1 MNQGGF
7 QCGLQGE
14 HANALPRTLEAP
26 LMRLTIATL
35 RRVVKG
41 NLTIQ
46 FVPQALTSYGGL
58 ELLGRYL
65 RLIDP
70 GARCVRPSGTAQRLR
85 QRADRD
91 SAAGAVLCR
100 GPTPPAPALPQRRSA
115 GDASVAWPTAAWR
128 SFPEATWRVPCL
140 ITMSGTARS
149 PDSRVAVARA
159 QVVPLAPGGASSSRR
174 SSITGR
180 LRTRH
185 RAGARG
191 STFTTRRP
199 PAAKSVLRSML
210 SVSAWTEAMS
220 AAATGPCRLVSRAI
234 LNP

>member
-1 MNQGGF
+1 
-7 QCGLQGE
+7 
-14 HANALPRTLEAP
+14 
-26 LMRLTIATL
+26 MRLTIATL

-41 NLTIQ
+41 NLTIR

-149 PDSRVAVARA
+149 RTAGS
-159 QVVPLAPGGASSSRR
+159 QLPGRR
-174 SSITGR
+174 SSPSLRGGPHLLAAPPSRDASEPDTG
-180 LRTRH
+180 L
-185 RAGARG
+185 APAR